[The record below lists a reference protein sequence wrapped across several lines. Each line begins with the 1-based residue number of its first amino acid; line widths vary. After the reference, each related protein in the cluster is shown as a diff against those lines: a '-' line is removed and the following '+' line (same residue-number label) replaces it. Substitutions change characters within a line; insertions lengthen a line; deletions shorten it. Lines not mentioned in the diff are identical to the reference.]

1 MFCFIIGLLIAFA
14 LVGGCIKII
23 SELGA
28 GFLIGI
34 LSILIT
40 LICILFKVA
49 FWIVIGILLFKLI
62 VWIL

>member
-14 LVGGCIKII
+14 LVGGCIKIV

-28 GFLIGI
+28 GFLMGI
-34 LSILIT
+34 LSILIA

-49 FWIVIGILLFKLI
+49 FWIVIGILVFKLI

>member
-14 LVGGCIKII
+14 LVGGCIKIV

-28 GFLIGI
+28 GFLMGI
-34 LSILIT
+34 LSILIA